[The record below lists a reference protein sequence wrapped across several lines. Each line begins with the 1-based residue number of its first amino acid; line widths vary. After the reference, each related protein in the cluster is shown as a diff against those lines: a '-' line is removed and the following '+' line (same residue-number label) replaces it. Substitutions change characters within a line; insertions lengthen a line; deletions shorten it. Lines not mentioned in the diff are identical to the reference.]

1 MGDIKMKN
9 KERELKERMMKSAK
23 DLSEHIKTLNI
34 TIEQRETLDNLILK
48 HVDDCI
54 HWGIK
59 VKLAYMLG
67 EAENEKKTMYEI

>member
-1 MGDIKMKN
+1 MKN

-54 HWGIK
+54 RWGIK
-59 VKLAYMLG
+59 VKLAYMLE
-67 EAENEKKTMYEI
+67 EAEK